1 MNKSK
6 THMSCHNVE
15 KGEKKS
21 LLTVVQETKGSL
33 QGTSER
39 EGEEKVSK
47 ATFNLQHPD
56 LNTNLRMFIRK
67 NQMREKKDKYTLFF
81 YLSNKHLNN

>member
-15 KGEKKS
+15 KRKKKS

-33 QGTSER
+33 QGTSEM

-47 ATFNLQHPD
+47 GN
-56 LNTNLRMFIRK
+56 I
-67 NQMREKKDKYTLFF
+67 
-81 YLSNKHLNN
+81 

>member
-15 KGEKKS
+15 MGEKKS

-33 QGTSER
+33 QGTSEM

-47 ATFNLQHPD
+47 GN
-56 LNTNLRMFIRK
+56 I
-67 NQMREKKDKYTLFF
+67 
-81 YLSNKHLNN
+81 